1 MTKMSDWD
9 EIPIWSEKEDKK
21 CLFSW
26 NEIPGNDDIKLIRFL
41 REKFEINWIKSDNI
55 EKTDD
60 GKTIK
65 CIDGNNS
72 ILLELNNEKTT
83 VKLTINDIRN
93 YKIIA
98 KKENDKLN
106 IYDRSG
112 FIFFDK
118 FTKERIPVTRIEK
131 WRDFTKLVDSKL
143 FERNNTKLIFRG
155 HRRWDWQLS
164 PTLGRKPYSENG
176 KVTKEKAKKMHE
188 LFSQAVRGRLSD
200 PSFVDD
206 SNWDELWAVGQHY
219 GLKTPL
225 IDWTH
230 SPYVALFFAFNEQDP
245 PNESIDNAYRAI
257 YVLNKTFVEKECPE
271 IEVFEPTR
279 DDHGRLVNQAGLFTI
294 CYDETIENQLHASLK
309 DKEELVNADE
319 DSLPALFATYICKIY
334 IKNELQSECIKHL
347 RKMNVHHASLFPDLI
362 GASEY
367 CNITM
372 FDWNEDQ
379 QIDEQP
385 FTDAEPEIESTDDV
399 DVAKSTSKL
408 DVSEQEITTI
418 EDILRFPL
426 SDGHME
432 SGRVSI
438 LAKDLASEIK
448 EHQYTDWQDRDSVK
462 AKLRIIVRNLL
473 RRAKY
478 PESARDVVISNI
490 LNIDEL
496 KKDMQQEITD
506 E

>member
-1 MTKMSDWD
+1 MTAPSDYW
-9 EIPIWSEKEDKK
+9 EKIPIWSENEDKI
-21 CLFSW
+21 S
-26 NEIPGNDDIKLIRFL
+26 
-41 REKFEINWIKSDNI
+41 
-55 EKTDD
+55 
-60 GKTIK
+60 
-65 CIDGNNS
+65 
-72 ILLELNNEKTT
+72 
-83 VKLTINDIRN
+83 
-93 YKIIA
+93 
-98 KKENDKLN
+98 
-106 IYDRSG
+106 
-112 FIFFDK
+112 FIFLDE
-118 FTKERIPVTRIEK
+118 FTKERIPVTRIEHWK
-131 WRDFTKLVDSKL
+131 DFIKLVDSNL
-143 FERNNTKLIFRG
+143 FERDNTELIFRG

-176 KVTKEKAKKMHE
+176 KVTKEKANKMHE
-188 LFSQAVRGRLSD
+188 LFRQAVRGRLSD
-200 PSFVDD
+200 PSFVDE
-206 SNWDELWAVGQHY
+206 SNWNELWAVGQHY

-245 PNESIDNAYRAI
+245 PNESIDNTYRAI
-257 YVLNKTFVEKECPE
+257 YVLNKSFVKSEECPE
-271 IEVFEPTR
+271 IKVFEPTR

-367 CNITM
+367 CNVTM

-385 FTDAEPEIESTDDV
+385 FIDAESEMESTV
-399 DVAKSTSKL
+399 DVVTAKLTSKWNI
-408 DVSEQEITTI
+408 SEQEIATI
-418 EDILRFPL
+418 KEMLRLPI
-426 SDGHME
+426 SDETME
-432 SGRVSI
+432 NGIISM

-448 EHQYTDWQDRDSVK
+448 KHQYTDWQDRDSVK

-473 RRAKY
+473 RKAKY
-478 PESARDVVISNI
+478 PESARDIVISNI

-496 KKDMQQEITD
+496 KKDTQQEITD
-506 E
+506 ERR